1 MNFTI
6 TITASKLM
14 AFVICFCALALDLT
28 GKGSTAFMFAIPF
41 ISALVIG
48 KQYFDS
54 KNGTEKP
61 VK

>member
-1 MNFTI
+1 
-6 TITASKLM
+6 M

-28 GKGSTAFMFAIPF
+28 GKNSTAFMFAVPF
-41 ISALVIG
+41 VSALIVG

-61 VK
+61 TK